1 MENQAVIE
9 KIRLLKAITE
19 EILADPDIEPFM
31 TACMDSA
38 HAHIVLAYNELGL
51 DVE

>member
-1 MENQAVIE
+1 MENKAVIE
-9 KIRLLKAITE
+9 KIRTLKAVTE

-31 TACMDSA
+31 VSCIDCA
-38 HAHIVLAYNELGL
+38 HAHIMLAYNELGL

>member
-19 EILADPDIEPFM
+19 GILADPDAEPFM
-31 TACMDSA
+31 ETCMDSA

-51 DVE
+51 DIE